1 MVGSFE
7 VIVGP
12 MFSGKTEELI
22 RRLRRYEIGKR
33 RTHLFVPSNSRG
45 RYGGEGEWRSL
56 GGLRYSNVT
65 FISTS
70 EDGIEEMI
78 EETAGNGY
86 EAVGIDEVQFFT
98 LEDGMPIIEAIR
110 ALNGAGVDVIAA
122 GLNMDF
128 KGEPFGGMGQLM
140 AIADKVTQLTAV
152 CDICGR
158 EAYYTQRLIN
168 GEPAPY
174 DSPLVLIG
182 SRETYQA
189 RCKEHHIVPNTKA
202 NRYEELLKNWR
213 ANRHSE

>member
-7 VIVGP
+7 VIIGP

-33 RTHLFVPSNSRG
+33 RTHLFAPSNSRG
-45 RYGGEGEWRSL
+45 RYGSEDEWRSL
-56 GGLRYSNVT
+56 GGLRYRNVS
-65 FISTS
+65 FIPANN
-70 EDGIEEMI
+70 EGVREMM
-78 EETAGNGY
+78 EETARNGY
-86 EAVGIDEVQFFT
+86 EVVGIDEVQFFT
-98 LEDGMPIIEAIR
+98 LEEEMSIMEAIR

-128 KGEPFGGMGQLM
+128 RGEPFGGMGQLI

-189 RCKEHHIVPNTKA
+189 RCKEHHLVPNAKA
-202 NRYEELLKNWR
+202 NRYEGLFR
-213 ANRHSE
+213 NRQAR

>member
-7 VIVGP
+7 VIIGP

-33 RTHLFVPSNSRG
+33 RAHLFAPSNSRG
-45 RYGGEGEWRSL
+45 RYGGEDEWRSL
-56 GGLRYSNVT
+56 GGLRYGNVS
-65 FISTS
+65 FIPTN
-70 EDGIEEMI
+70 EEGIKEMM

-86 EAVGIDEVQFFT
+86 EVVGIDEVQFFT
-98 LEDGMPIIEAIR
+98 LEEGMPIMEAIR

-128 KGEPFGGMGQLM
+128 RGEPFGGMGQLI

-152 CDICGR
+152 CDVCGR
-158 EAYYTQRLIN
+158 EAYYTQRLID

-189 RCKEHHIVPNTKA
+189 RCKEHHLVPNIKA
-202 NRYEELLKNWR
+202 NRYEGLLKNR
-213 ANRHSE
+213 QAK